1 MTPRNQETAN
11 INQGRP
17 AARDPFRARAT
28 DPDAGDLDGSRNLDE
43 PRRLDEPRHLDDGG
57 PAGAVPSATPADEDT
72 VPEGEWVAGSRDV
85 PPATDTTRL
94 GAPATGAHAA
104 PAAAT
109 PAGSGASPGAATTGA
124 TLVTNAD
131 EYRASWVR
139 IQSGFVDDPQAS
151 VTEAADLVAQISG
164 SLVSAVRERE
174 RTLRGSWESGGNA
187 DTEALRNALREYR
200 SFLERL
206 MRV

>member
-1 MTPRNQETAN
+1 MGRRQ
-11 INQGRP
+11 QGRS
-17 AARDPFRARAT
+17 
-28 DPDAGDLDGSRNLDE
+28 AGDGYHPARRPGDRC
-43 PRRLDEPRHLDDGG
+43 PRRAGGRRPRRIRGQ
-57 PAGAVPSATPADEDT
+57 
-72 VPEGEWVAGSRDV
+72 SRG
-85 PPATDTTRL
+85 RR
-94 GAPATGAHAA
+94 
-104 PAAAT
+104 
-109 PAGSGASPGAATTGA
+109 TTGA
-124 TLVTNAD
+124 TFVTNAD

-164 SLVSAVRERE
+164 SLVSAVQERE

-206 MRV
+206 MKV

>member
-11 INQGRP
+11 IDQARP

-28 DPDAGDLDGSRNLDE
+28 EPDAGDLED
-43 PRRLDEPRHLDDGG
+43 
-57 PAGAVPSATPADEDT
+57 DT
-72 VPEGEWVAGSRDV
+72 VPEGEWAAGSRDV
-85 PPATDTTRL
+85 PPATDGTRL
-94 GAPATGAHAA
+94 DAPATGAHAA
-104 PAAAT
+104 PAAAA
-109 PAGSGASPGAATTGA
+109 PAGSGASPGAAATTGG
-124 TLVTNAD
+124 TFVTNAD

-164 SLVSAVRERE
+164 SLVSAVQERE
-174 RTLRGSWESGGNA
+174 RTLRGSWESGRNA

>member
-1 MTPRNQETAN
+1 M
-11 INQGRP
+11 
-17 AARDPFRARAT
+17 
-28 DPDAGDLDGSRNLDE
+28 
-43 PRRLDEPRHLDDGG
+43 
-57 PAGAVPSATPADEDT
+57 
-72 VPEGEWVAGSRDV
+72 PEGEWVAGSRDV

-104 PAAAT
+104 PTAAT